1 MKFVFLGYDY
11 TLDIAHRLI
20 DDGHELVR
28 IFTFPC
34 DNVFAFNIHLHDF
47 AKQHDIPVSEDN
59 ITAQD
64 IEALTGQGVELF
76 LCAGYPHKIPPVLD
90 KAYGIN
96 VHPTFLPRAR
106 GIMPLPYVIMQ
117 DRGAAGFSVH
127 KLTDAF
133 DTGDILYQKQ
143 IPLEDDTD
151 VETLSARIAL
161 CLPDVLSDIVSN
173 IEKYWHDAVVQ
184 DDTKASSYP
193 MPENSIRRMNWTESV
208 DALLLKGR
216 AFGRFGMMATIRN
229 DAGQSQ
235 NLAVF
240 QFTGWIEAHDHKPG
254 TLMRSSPREVVV
266 AVKDGFLC
274 LKEFQVLE

>member
-1 MKFVFLGYDY
+1 MKIAFLGYDY

-20 DDGHELVR
+20 ADGHTLVR
-28 IFTFPC
+28 MFTFPC

-47 AKQHDIPVSEDN
+47 AGRYDIPVSDDR

-64 IEALTGQGVELF
+64 IDVLINQKCELF
-76 LCAGYPHKIPPVLD
+76 LCAGYPYKIPPVPG

-127 KLTDAF
+127 KLTDVF
-133 DTGDILYQKQ
+133 DAGDILYQKH
-143 IPLEDDTD
+143 IPIDGDTD

-161 CLPDVLSDIVSN
+161 HMPDAISDIVVN
-173 IEKYWHDAVVQ
+173 LEKYWQNAAPQ
-184 DDTKASSYP
+184 DKTNASFHP
-193 MPENSIRRMNWTESV
+193 MPDKAMRQIDWAESV

-216 AFGRFGMMATIRN
+216 AFGRFGVTAAIENNT
-229 DAGQSQ
+229 GQTQ

-240 QFTGWIEAHDHKPG
+240 QFSGWVEAHTHKPG